1 MLQWC
6 FNSQILHRICF
17 QIQVFNVSVFVCV
30 LCCIYSENTPIQT
43 THRYCR
49 CCMLA
54 MRAGVCYH
62 LKPWECLALSS
73 LYQSSSSGS
82 INHQIALQ
90 LFCLVLR
97 TSYPCQTLQTA
108 IHNIPKRKKKKASSG
123 SHIGSSFSNKWLLIS
138 ISKGFTEECWNRVMS
153 SGVTG
158 RIFKQRTASPLIIT
172 ETVYPGT
179 AVTFRLLHSS

>member
-1 MLQWC
+1 MFPNPGFQCECVCMRVVLYLFRKHSHPNHISLLQVLYACNESWC
-6 FNSQILHRICF
+6 LLSPKTMTVPRSIC
-17 QIQVFNVSVFVCV
+17 
-30 LCCIYSENTPIQT
+30 LY
-43 THRYCR
+43 R
-49 CCMLA
+49 
-54 MRAGVCYH
+54 
-62 LKPWECLALSS
+62 SS
-73 LYQSSSSGS
+73 TSGR

-108 IHNIPKRKKKKASSG
+108 IHNIPKREKKKASSG

-138 ISKGFTEECWNRVMS
+138 ISKGFTDECWNRVMS

-158 RIFKQRTASPLIIT
+158 RILKQRTASPLIIT

-179 AVTFRLLHSS
+179 AVTNSVSST